1 MFKQHYTYFYTLFHP
16 HIFSK
21 NTNNI
26 TRTTLPNR
34 LQISQLA
41 WTTTTALV
49 IFFLMSK
56 RTRFTVEFN
65 FELIMFVRFHFYSC
79 HLFFFFFLGWK
90 TRYYT
95 LLTQCQMQFFFFFF
109 FWEGHLHEADMLLL
123 FKYKCGN
130 FLFFFLVSL
139 LWKQEQQ
146 KIGQNGFL
154 IKLQHD
160 VPFIIGPF
168 NGFCW
173 EPTHTLDK
181 RVQRGSHMETGHA
194 PKILQNQSILYIY
207 TCIYKN
213 CREEYGPN
221 QI

>member
-1 MFKQHYTYFYTLFHP
+1 
-16 HIFSK
+16 
-21 NTNNI
+21 
-26 TRTTLPNR
+26 
-34 LQISQLA
+34 
-41 WTTTTALV
+41 
-49 IFFLMSK
+49 
-56 RTRFTVEFN
+56 
-65 FELIMFVRFHFYSC
+65 MFVRFHFYSC
-79 HLFFFFFLGWK
+79 HLFFFFLGWK

-95 LLTQCQMQFFFFFF
+95 LLSQCQMQYFFFFFF

-160 VPFIIGPF
+160 VPCIIGPF

-181 RVQRGSHMETGHA
+181 RVQRGSHMETGVMPPKFCKTIEYIIHLYLYLKKIVERHMA
-194 PKILQNQSILYIY
+194 PIKFKIVYIL
-207 TCIYKN
+207 IYK
-213 CREEYGPN
+213 
-221 QI
+221 